1 VSASEVNCAIRD
13 GRVVAI
19 LRASRPDRLVHG
31 AQVLV
36 EHGVRTLELPLTAP
50 DVFDAVSET
59 VRVVGGAAYVGVGT
73 VRTVDDARRAVDAG
87 ATFLVAPSLNVDV
100 VRYGCQRDVEVLPGA
115 MTPTE
120 IELAMRA
127 GADLVK
133 LFPATAHTPEFVRQV
148 LVPMPEAS
156 VVPTGGVDLGSAA
169 EWLQAGAVALGVGS
183 PLTGDS
189 LETEDWDGLAARTH
203 AWMDAVS

>member
-1 VSASEVNCAIRD
+1 MSASEVNCAIRA
-13 GRVVAI
+13 GRLVAI

-36 EHGVRTLELPLTAP
+36 EQGVRTLELPLTAP
-50 DVFDAVSET
+50 DVFDAVAET
-59 VRVVGGAAYVGVGT
+59 ARVVGGAAFVGAGT
-73 VRTVDDARRAVDAG
+73 VRTVDDARRAVEAG
-87 ATFLVAPSLNVDV
+87 ATFLVAPTLNVEV
-100 VRYGCQRDVEVLPGA
+100 VRYGRQHDVEVLPGT
-115 MTPTE
+115 MTPRE
-120 IELAMRA
+120 IELATLA

-169 EWLQAGAVALGVGS
+169 EWLRAGAVALGVGS

-189 LETEDWDGLAARTH
+189 LETGDWDGLATRTH
-203 AWMDAVS
+203 AWLDAVS